1 MNQTFLLQT
10 ALFRGCLEDDLPAL
24 ARHLAFRTVSYPKG
38 AVILREGS
46 LITDIGLI
54 LEGCV
59 QMEHNDIWG
68 NKSILGIVQT
78 GGVFAEAY
86 ACIPGEALMIDVI
99 AKENATVLF
108 LSVPQLFTPCHI
120 CQSQNRIIQNLA
132 KSAL

>member
-10 ALFRGCLEDDLPAL
+10 ALFHGCLEDDLPAL

-68 NKSILGIVQT
+68 NKSILGICLLYT
-78 GGVFAEAY
+78 SDAADE
-86 ACIPGEALMIDVI
+86 L
-99 AKENATVLF
+99 
-108 LSVPQLFTPCHI
+108 
-120 CQSQNRIIQNLA
+120 
-132 KSAL
+132 